1 MPDGPGTTKTV
12 INVPAGT
19 TLARFSTFNDATDG
33 NDDLDLYVYD
43 SGGTQVGSS
52 GGGDAIEQVDLV
64 NPASGDYTVYVHG
77 FATDGP
83 DANYTLFAWE
93 LGSADAGNMA
103 VSGLPASATV
113 GGHSTLTLNWSG
125 LATGKRWLGAI
136 DYGNGSTTIG
146 STIVR
151 INS

>member
-1 MPDGPGTTKTV
+1 VD
-12 INVPAGT
+12 PA
-19 TLARFSTFNDATDG
+19 A
-33 NDDLDLYVYD
+33 
-43 SGGTQVGSS
+43 
-52 GGGDAIEQVDLV
+52 
-64 NPASGDYTVYVHG
+64 GDYTVYVHG

-83 DANYTLFAWE
+83 DANYTLFVWK

-113 GGHSTLTLNWSG
+113 GGSSTLTLSWSG

-136 DYGNGSTTIG
+136 DYGNGSSTVG